1 MGYLSSLNQPLRR
14 KSMSDRRPP
23 SPPQETSR
31 LRRVTL
37 RVPEGYADDLRR
49 YARELRS
56 REYRPTRPAS
66 EWRRVSPSAEL
77 LVDPECQARGII
89 RDTFARGADRFHWSV
104 LATEQSH
111 PIAAGHTGTIGRGRL
126 LAETA
131 LRAFVEDWREQAGR

>member
-1 MGYLSSLNQPLRR
+1 
-14 KSMSDRRPP
+14 MSDRRPP
-23 SPPQETSR
+23 SRPQVTTR

-37 RVPEGYADDLRR
+37 RVPEGYAEDLRR

-56 REYRPTRPAS
+56 QGYRPTPPAP

-77 LVDPECQARGII
+77 LVDPEFQARGII

-104 LATEQSH
+104 LAADQSH
-111 PIAAGHTGTIGRGRL
+111 PVAAGHTGTIARGRL

-131 LRAFVEDWREQAGR
+131 LRAFVEDWREQADR